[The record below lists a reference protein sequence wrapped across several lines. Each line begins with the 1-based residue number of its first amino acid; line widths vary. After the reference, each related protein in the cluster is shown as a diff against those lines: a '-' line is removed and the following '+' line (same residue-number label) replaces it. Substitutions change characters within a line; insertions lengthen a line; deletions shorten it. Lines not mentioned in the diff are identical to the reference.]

1 MTPGV
6 RRKLPAT
13 VFHCISNILSSLFI
27 LRNVVVGFCIS
38 EIGSTVSEN
47 AVIAGQRNNTF
58 RSVVREVRVFF
69 HEFVEQRNK
78 VVVAS
83 VSLSV
88 GICVLMQY
96 FIAFQDESI
105 RKSVALHIFVVRQ
118 VIKREDQR
126 LLAFRQ
132 LQGLVFYAA
141 IGVSGIQIV
150 RAHQNVI
157 PVVHL
162 LNNLIE
168 LINGDHVVKVAGRI
182 FVSVKSSFGVSNQRM
197 KEQMGHVGVIVPR
210 HQVSSLTRRWRGRS
224 SR

>member
-1 MTPGV
+1 SLYLAQC
-6 RRKLPAT
+6 RRWFLHKRDRKYGIRK
-13 VFHCISNILSSLFI
+13 C
-27 LRNVVVGFCIS
+27 R
-38 EIGSTVSEN
+38 
-47 AVIAGQRNNTF
+47 IAGQRNNTF

-126 LLAFRQ
+126 LLA
-132 LQGLVFYAA
+132 
-141 IGVSGIQIV
+141 
-150 RAHQNVI
+150 
-157 PVVHL
+157 
-162 LNNLIE
+162 
-168 LINGDHVVKVAGRI
+168 
-182 FVSVKSSFGVSNQRM
+182 
-197 KEQMGHVGVIVPR
+197 
-210 HQVSSLTRRWRGRS
+210 
-224 SR
+224 